1 MSISVGPAG
10 QGNSPSLNNNEDIEA
25 PLIPAGRLLPFL
37 VVTVL
42 FFLWAIPNNLNDIL
56 IRQFMKSFNI
66 NRSSAAG
73 VQIWFYLGYFL
84 LAIPAG
90 QLMRRF
96 GYKMGIVTGLCLL
109 GSGCLLFYPAAQAG
123 LYWFFLVAQFV
134 IASGL
139 SFLETGSN
147 SFIAQ
152 LGPAGSSERRLNL
165 SQAFNPLG
173 SISAGLI
180 GTVFIFSGVKLS
192 DAQVAAMQAAGTYQA
207 YLHSETLRVVTPY
220 VVLGCIAFFWAL
232 LILMTKFPDLGSE
245 DVSESAATGGM
256 HVRLWQPHFVFAVLA
271 QFLYV
276 GAQVGTWSYFIP
288 YVESATGVG
297 DKAAGYML
305 TGTLAA
311 FAVGRFSSAWLMR
324 HFHARLMLVVYSVI
338 NVALCLVAVV
348 HPSWVGV
355 GCLLM
360 TSLFMSIMFPT
371 IFALGLKGMGEK
383 TKTAG
388 SFLVMAILGGA
399 ALTEADGDASAADCL
414 PCSGGLL
421 YRCCAVCVAVRRGE
435 VASIG
440 AQMLRLPFARL
451 RPFAHR
457 SLQRFRQQLHVMRV
471 GSADGDRQRNPT
483 RVDQQTA
490 LAPFLPPVRWIG
502 SSALLGQRRLAHRAI
517 DRLPLTPRCFH
528 ISARRESRPSPH
540 RPAPPDRSAAA
551 PNAPGCSR
559 WPPGLHRVWAN

>member
-1 MSISVGPAG
+1 MSNSVGP
-10 QGNSPSLNNNEDIEA
+10 GNSPSLKTNEDMEA
-25 PLIPAGRLLPFL
+25 RLIPVGRQLPFL

-66 NRSSAAG
+66 SRSSAAG

-109 GSGCLLFYPAAQAG
+109 GSGCLLFYPAAQTG
-123 LYWFFLVAQFV
+123 LYAYFLVAQFV

-152 LGPAGSSERRLNL
+152 LGQAGSSERRLNL

-173 SISAGLI
+173 SICAGLI

-220 VVLGCIAFFWAL
+220 LVLGCFAFIWAL

-245 DVSESAATGGM
+245 DVTESASTGGM
-256 HVRLWQPHFVFAVLA
+256 QVRFWQPHFVFAVLA
-271 QFLYV
+271 LFLYE

-288 YVESATGVG
+288 YVESSTGVG

-324 HFHARLMLVVYSVI
+324 HFHARLMLMVYSVI
-338 NVALCLVAVV
+338 NVALCLVAVI
-348 HPSWVGV
+348 HPSWVSV
-355 GCLLM
+355 GCLLT

-399 ALTEADGDASAADCL
+399 ALTKLMGML
-414 PCSGGLL
+414 PL
-421 YRCCAVCVAVRRGE
+421 
-435 VASIG
+435 
-440 AQMLRLPFARL
+440 
-451 RPFAHR
+451 
-457 SLQRFRQQLHVMRV
+457 
-471 GSADGDRQRNPT
+471 
-483 RVDQQTA
+483 QTA
-490 LAPFLPPVRWIG
+490 YLVPVGCYIG
-502 SSALLGQRRLAHRAI
+502 VALYAWLFAESKVGEALG
-517 DRLPLTPRCFH
+517 
-528 ISARRESRPSPH
+528 
-540 RPAPPDRSAAA
+540 
-551 PNAPGCSR
+551 
-559 WPPGLHRVWAN
+559 

>member
-1 MSISVGPAG
+1 MAFQVPAG
-10 QGNSPSLNNNEDIEA
+10 SVDSDAQNNEDIHA
-25 PLIPAGRLLPFL
+25 QLIPVGRMLPFL

-66 NRSSAAG
+66 NRSSAG
-73 VQIWFYLGYFL
+73 DIQLWFYLGYFT
-84 LAIPAG
+84 LAIPAA

-96 GYKMGIVTGLCLL
+96 GYKMGIITGLCLL
-109 GSGCLLFYPAAQAG
+109 GTGCFMFYPAAQAG
-123 LYWFFLVAQFV
+123 LYTFFLVAQFV

-139 SFLETGSN
+139 SFLETGAN
-147 SFIAQ
+147 SFIAE

-173 SISAGLI
+173 SITAGLI
-180 GTVFIFSGVKLS
+180 GPVFIFSGVALT
-192 DAQVAAMQAAGTYQA
+192 DTQVASMQAAGTYQN
-207 YLHSETLRVVTPY
+207 YLHTETLRVVMPY
-220 VVLGCIAFFWAL
+220 VVLGSIAFLWAFLVFMTRFPALGGEARSEKTATVTSHVSL
-232 LILMTKFPDLGSE
+232 L
-245 DVSESAATGGM
+245 
-256 HVRLWQPHFVFAVLA
+256 QPHFLFAVVA

-324 HFHARLMLVVYSVI
+324 HFHAQMMLVVYSII
-338 NVALCLVAVV
+338 NVILGIVAVV
-348 HPSWVGV
+348 HPSWLGAM
-355 GCLLM
+355 CLLT

-399 ALTEADGDASAADCL
+399 ALTKVMGILADKSGLQAAYLVPVIAFAGVGLYGWLVPEPKHAEA
-414 PCSGGLL
+414 
-421 YRCCAVCVAVRRGE
+421 V
-435 VASIG
+435 
-440 AQMLRLPFARL
+440 
-451 RPFAHR
+451 
-457 SLQRFRQQLHVMRV
+457 
-471 GSADGDRQRNPT
+471 N
-483 RVDQQTA
+483 
-490 LAPFLPPVRWIG
+490 
-502 SSALLGQRRLAHRAI
+502 
-517 DRLPLTPRCFH
+517 
-528 ISARRESRPSPH
+528 
-540 RPAPPDRSAAA
+540 
-551 PNAPGCSR
+551 
-559 WPPGLHRVWAN
+559 

>member
-1 MSISVGPAG
+1 LHLSFQEEELILNISGGPIA
-10 QGNSPSLNNNEDIEA
+10 QGNAPSQSNEDIEA
-25 PLIPAGRLLPFL
+25 QLIPAGRLLPFL

-56 IRQFMKSFNI
+56 IRQFMKSFDI

-192 DAQVAAMQAAGTYQA
+192 DPQAAAMQAAGTYQA

-220 VVLGCIAFFWAL
+220 LVLGCIAFVWAL
-232 LILMTKFPDLGSE
+232 LVLMTRFPDLGSE
-245 DVSESAATGGM
+245 DVSESSSSGGM
-256 HVRLWQPHFVFAVLA
+256 HVQLWQPHFVFAVLA

-276 GAQVGTWSYFIP
+276 GAQVGTWSYFIA

-297 DKAAGYML
+297 DEAAGYML

-338 NVALCLVAVV
+338 NVGLCLVAVI
-348 HPSWVGV
+348 HPSWIGV
-355 GCLLM
+355 GCLLT

-399 ALTEADGDASAADCL
+399 ALTKLMG
-414 PCSGGLL
+414 
-421 YRCCAVCVAVRRGE
+421 
-435 VASIG
+435 
-440 AQMLRLPFARL
+440 M
-451 RPFAHR
+451 
-457 SLQRFRQQLHVMRV
+457 
-471 GSADGDRQRNPT
+471 
-483 RVDQQTA
+483 
-490 LAPFLPPVRWIG
+490 
-502 SSALLGQRRLAHRAI
+502 
-517 DRLPLTPRCFH
+517 LPLQ
-528 ISARRESRPSPH
+528 
-540 RPAPPDRSAAA
+540 AAYLVPVVCYIGVA
-551 PNAPGCSR
+551 LYAWLFAEAKVGEAL
-559 WPPGLHRVWAN
+559 G

>member
-1 MSISVGPAG
+1 MGTALQKEKWTLSIPVGPVDTRNKG
-10 QGNSPSLNNNEDIEA
+10 QGNLPSQLEDIEA

-73 VQIWFYLGYFL
+73 IQIWFYLGYFL

-109 GSGCLLFYPAAQAG
+109 GTGCLLFYPAAQAG
-123 LYWFFLVAQFV
+123 LYTFFLVAQFV

-152 LGPAGSSERRLNL
+152 LGPSGSSERRLNF

-173 SISAGLI
+173 SITAGLI
-180 GTVFIFSGVKLS
+180 GTVFIFSGVKLT
-192 DAQVAAMQAAGTYQA
+192 DAQVAASQAAGTYQT

-220 VVLGCIAFFWAL
+220 IVLGCFAFFWAL
-232 LILMTKFPDLGSE
+232 LILLTKFPDLGSE
-245 DVSESAATGGM
+245 DTSEKAPSGEM

-324 HFHARLMLVVYSVI
+324 HFHARLMLVLYAVV
-338 NVALCLVAVV
+338 NVVLCLVAVV
-348 HPSWVGV
+348 HPSWMGA

-399 ALTEADGDASAADCL
+399 ALTKMMG
-414 PCSGGLL
+414 
-421 YRCCAVCVAVRRGE
+421 
-435 VASIG
+435 
-440 AQMLRLPFARL
+440 M
-451 RPFAHR
+451 
-457 SLQRFRQQLHVMRV
+457 
-471 GSADGDRQRNPT
+471 
-483 RVDQQTA
+483 
-490 LAPFLPPVRWIG
+490 
-502 SSALLGQRRLAHRAI
+502 
-517 DRLPLTPRCFH
+517 LPLVTAYLVPVACYIGVALYAWLF
-528 ISARRESRPSPH
+528 AEPKEGE
-540 RPAPPDRSAAA
+540 AA
-551 PNAPGCSR
+551 G
-559 WPPGLHRVWAN
+559 

>member
-1 MSISVGPAG
+1 MSISVGPIQ
-10 QGNSPSLNNNEDIEA
+10 QGNTPQGNEDIEA

-73 VQIWFYLGYFL
+73 IQIWFYLGYFL

-123 LYWFFLVAQFV
+123 IYAFFLVAQFV

-173 SISAGLI
+173 SITAGLI

-192 DAQVAAMQAAGTYQA
+192 DAQVASMQVAGTYQA

-220 VVLGCIAFFWAL
+220 LVLGCIAFFWAL
-232 LILMTKFPDLGSE
+232 LILMTKFPTLGAE
-245 DVSESAATGGM
+245 DAAESSPSGEM
-256 HVRLWQPHFVFAVLA
+256 NVRLWQSHFVFAVLA

-276 GAQVGTWSYFIP
+276 GAQVGTWSYFIS

-324 HFHARLMLVVYSVI
+324 HFHARMMLVTYSVI
-338 NVALCLVAVV
+338 NVILCLIAVV

-355 GCLLM
+355 GCLLT

-399 ALTEADGDASAADCL
+399 ALTK
-414 PCSGGLL
+414 
-421 YRCCAVCVAVRRGE
+421 
-435 VASIG
+435 
-440 AQMLRLPFARL
+440 
-451 RPFAHR
+451 
-457 SLQRFRQQLHVMRV
+457 VM
-471 GSADGDRQRNPT
+471 GM
-483 RVDQQTA
+483 
-490 LAPFLPPVRWIG
+490 
-502 SSALLGQRRLAHRAI
+502 
-517 DRLPLTPRCFH
+517 LPLQ
-528 ISARRESRPSPH
+528 
-540 RPAPPDRSAAA
+540 
-551 PNAPGCSR
+551 
-559 WPPGLHRVWAN
+559 WAYVVPVACYVGVALYAWLFAEAKQGEAGA

>member
-1 MSISVGPAG
+1 LAIQISAASVD
-10 QGNSPSLNNNEDIEA
+10 STSVSNEDIHA
-25 PLIPAGRLLPFL
+25 RLIPPGRMLPFL

-66 NRSSAAG
+66 NRSSAG
-73 VQIWFYLGYFL
+73 DIQLWFYLGYFT
-84 LAIPAG
+84 LAIPAA

-96 GYKMGIVTGLCLL
+96 GYKTGIIAGLCLL
-109 GSGCLLFYPAAQAG
+109 GTGCWMFYPAAQAG
-123 LYWFFLVAQFV
+123 LYTFFLVAQFV

-139 SFLETGSN
+139 SFLETGAN

-173 SISAGLI
+173 SITAGLI
-180 GTVFIFSGVKLS
+180 GTVFIFSGIKLS
-192 DAQVAAMQAAGTYQA
+192 DAEVAAMQTAGTYQH
-207 YLHSETLRVVTPY
+207 YLQSETMRVVAPY
-220 VVLGCIAFFWAL
+220 MVLGTIAFVWAFL
-232 LILMTKFPDLGSE
+232 VLMTKFPVLGGEEPASGAPP
-245 DVSESAATGGM
+245 STIHAS
-256 HVRLWQPHFVFAVLA
+256 LLQPHFVFAVIA

-324 HFHARLMLVVYSVI
+324 QFHAQTMLVVYSII
-338 NVALCLVAVV
+338 NVVLGIVAVV
-348 HPSWVGV
+348 HPGWFGAM
-355 GCLLM
+355 CLLT

-388 SFLVMAILGGA
+388 SLLVMAILGGA
-399 ALTEADGDASAADCL
+399 ALTKVMGILADRHGLQAAYLIPILCFA
-414 PCSGGLL
+414 GVGL
-421 YRCCAVCVAVRRGE
+421 YG
-435 VASIG
+435 
-440 AQMLRLPFARL
+440 MLVPE
-451 RPFAHR
+451 PK
-457 SLQRFRQQLHVMRV
+457 
-471 GSADGDRQRNPT
+471 
-483 RVDQQTA
+483 
-490 LAPFLPPVRWIG
+490 
-502 SSALLGQRRLAHRAI
+502 SSA
-517 DRLPLTPRCFH
+517 
-528 ISARRESRPSPH
+528 
-540 RPAPPDRSAAA
+540 
-551 PNAPGCSR
+551 N
-559 WPPGLHRVWAN
+559 

>member
-1 MSISVGPAG
+1 VSISAGPIGKDNTPA
-10 QGNSPSLNNNEDIEA
+10 LNNEDIHA
-25 PLIPAGRLLPFL
+25 RLIPAGRLLPF
-37 VVTVL
+37 VMVTVL

-56 IRQFMKSFNI
+56 IRQFMKSFGI
-66 NRSSAAG
+66 DRSSAAG

-96 GYKMGIVTGLCLL
+96 GYKTGIVTGLCLL

-123 LYWFFLVAQFV
+123 LYAFFLAAQFV

-147 SFIAQ
+147 SFIAE

-180 GTVFIFSGVKLS
+180 GTVFIFSGVEVT
-192 DAQVAAMQAAGTYQA
+192 DAQAAKMQAAGTYQA

-220 VVLGCIAFFWAL
+220 LVLGGIAFFWAL
-232 LILMTKFPDLGSE
+232 LILMTKFPVLGGE
-245 DVSESAATGGM
+245 EPAKQAGGAKS
-256 HVRLWQPHFVFAVLA
+256 VRLWQPHFVFAVLA

-276 GAQVGTWSYFIP
+276 GAQVGTWSYFIN

-324 HFHARLMLVVYSVI
+324 HFHARLMLVLYSVI

-348 HPSWVGV
+348 HPSWFGV
-355 GCLLM
+355 GCLLI

-371 IFALGLKGMGEK
+371 IFALGLKGMGDK

-399 ALTEADGDASAADCL
+399 VL
-414 PCSGGLL
+414 PK
-421 YRCCAVCVAVRRGE
+421 VM
-435 VASIG
+435 G
-440 AQMLRLPFARL
+440 A
-451 RPFAHR
+451 
-457 SLQRFRQQLHVMRV
+457 
-471 GSADGDRQRNPT
+471 
-483 RVDQQTA
+483 
-490 LAPFLPPVRWIG
+490 
-502 SSALLGQRRLAHRAI
+502 
-517 DRLPLTPRCFH
+517 LPLRASYLVPVLCYIGVALYAWLF
-528 ISARRESRPSPH
+528 AE
-540 RPAPPDRSAAA
+540 AK
-551 PNAPGCSR
+551 PGEAV
-559 WPPGLHRVWAN
+559 G